1 MSFFNFKNLAMTSSM
16 TSSFPKSGGFVYS
29 LLPMYI
35 LSFKFVQALLLFKIA
50 GEGSQGKKN
59 ARKKKK
65 KQNNNNSCSAVGRT
79 PKKPN
84 KINELFGL
92 LPEHL
97 KIDVN
102 LNILDPNPV
111 ICP

>member
-35 LSFKFVQALLLFKIA
+35 VSFKFAQALLLFKIA

-59 ARKKKK
+59 ARKFFFYK
-65 KQNNNNSCSAVGRT
+65 NTV
-79 PKKPN
+79 
-84 KINELFGL
+84 FGWTL
-92 LPEHL
+92 RD
-97 KIDVN
+97 DV
-102 LNILDPNPV
+102 V
-111 ICP
+111 QKH

>member
-35 LSFKFVQALLLFKIA
+35 VSFKFVQALLLFKIA

-59 ARKKKK
+59 ARKKKQ

-79 PKKPN
+79 PN
-84 KINELFGL
+84 YVRI
-92 LPEHL
+92 
-97 KIDVN
+97 
-102 LNILDPNPV
+102 
-111 ICP
+111 

>member
-35 LSFKFVQALLLFKIA
+35 VSFKFVQALLLFKIA

-65 KQNNNNSCSAVGRT
+65 LDIV
-79 PKKPN
+79 
-84 KINELFGL
+84 LFVNYKNTVFGWTL
-92 LPEHL
+92 RD
-97 KIDVN
+97 DV
-102 LNILDPNPV
+102 V
-111 ICP
+111 QKH